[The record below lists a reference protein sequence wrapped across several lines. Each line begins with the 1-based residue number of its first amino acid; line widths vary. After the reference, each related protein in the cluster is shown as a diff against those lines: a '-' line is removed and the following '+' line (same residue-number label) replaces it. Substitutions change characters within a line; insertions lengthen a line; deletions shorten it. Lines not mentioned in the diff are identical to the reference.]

1 MYLTCNPGGIG
12 HAWVKRLFID
22 REYNEGEDRRDYTF
36 IAATVDDNP
45 QLLEASPEYKQM
57 LDLLPEDVRRA
68 WRYGD
73 WNALAGT
80 FFNEF
85 RPETHVIEPFVR
97 VPDEWRKYRAFDYG
111 LDCFA
116 CLWIAVDFDGRCY
129 VYREIQQSGLIVS
142 EAAKLAVECTPPNE
156 HIEFTIA
163 PPDMWN
169 RQKDSGKSMAEI
181 FAQNGVGLLRA
192 SNNRIQGWMAV
203 KEMLK
208 PMKSETDRPGL
219 LVTRDC
225 RGLIRNIQLIQHDEK
240 NPSDCATQPHD
251 ITHICD
257 AARYFA
263 ITRVLQ
269 SERAAD
275 DEEYIHDDL
284 TEYDDEMTG
293 GDFDDSYID
302 YGG

>member
-1 MYLTCNPGGIG
+1 
-12 HAWVKRLFID
+12 
-22 REYNEGEDRRDYTF
+22 
-36 IAATVDDNP
+36 
-45 QLLEASPEYKQM
+45 
-57 LDLLPEDVRRA
+57 
-68 WRYGD
+68 
-73 WNALAGT
+73 
-80 FFNEF
+80 
-85 RPETHVIEPFVR
+85 
-97 VPDEWRKYRAFDYG
+97 
-111 LDCFA
+111 
-116 CLWIAVDFDGRCY
+116 
-129 VYREIQQSGLIVS
+129 
-142 EAAKLAVECTPPNE
+142 
-156 HIEFTIA
+156 
-163 PPDMWN
+163 
-169 RQKDSGKSMAEI
+169 MAEI